1 MRVGEGGDAAGV
13 AFGQQVTSDDRTG
26 EPSSG
31 GPDPVGISVAQML
44 EESGAQFE
52 WRVLAGRKGLDRR
65 VRNARIQKSGLAL
78 VGHFHGL
85 ESWRVQILGATEISF
100 LESLDDEARVRACRG
115 FAGLRPCA
123 VILSRGVDPLAE
135 LTAACDET
143 DTPLLGTVRKSS
155 STINALHAFLD
166 EKLAPRTRIHG
177 VHIGIFGVGVLL
189 LGRSGIG
196 KSECALDL
204 VMRGHRLVADD
215 VVDCWYRP
223 PGIVMAQAAALL
235 EHHIEIRGLGILN
248 VKDLFGVTSVCEQ
261 MPIDLVVLLSDMSD
275 AAGSL
280 DYDRLGLEERH
291 YHLLG
296 VDVPE
301 VTIPVRPGRD
311 MATILEIAARNE
323 LLKKAGHHGAQAFR
337 ERLEQALLGRPTP
350 TQSPFS
356 PATLRNGL
364 PPRPP
369 AAPSEAPGPLKA
381 SRREP

>member
-1 MRVGEGGDAAGV
+1 MRPGGATEGPEPAAG
-13 AFGQQVTSDDRTG
+13 AEVTSDDRTG

-44 EESGAQFE
+44 EDSSPAFA
-52 WRVLAGRKGLDRR
+52 WRVLSGKKGLDRR
-65 VRNARIQKSGLAL
+65 IRNARIQKSGLAL

-100 LESLDDEARVRACRG
+100 LESLDDAARVRACRG

-123 VILSRGVDPLAE
+123 VVLSRGVDPLPE
-135 LTAACDET
+135 LAAACEET
-143 DTPLLGTVRKSS
+143 DTPLLGTPRKSS
-155 STINALHAFLD
+155 TTINALHAFLD
-166 EKLAPRTRIHG
+166 ERLAPRTRIHG

-248 VKDLFGVTSVCEQ
+248 VKDLFGVTSVCEH
-261 MPIDLVVLLSDMSD
+261 MPIDLVVLLSDVSD
-275 AAGSL
+275 AAGAL

-296 VDVPE
+296 VDIPE

-350 TQSPFS
+350 QSSLANTIRDGF
-356 PATLRNGL
+356 AH
-364 PPRPP
+364 RPP
-369 AAPSEAPGPLKA
+369 SPPSEAPGPSAA
-381 SRREP
+381 SRRER